1 MLKINGRISVIA
13 VVLFSLV
20 TSTAFARGFYDRG
33 YEPHQRFGNHRD
45 YRDRGGRI
53 SFMTTQYTYTPVV
66 YREPYY
72 NDRVYYTSV
81 QEPMRENQTKVAE
94 GAAVGGILGALLG
107 GVIGYQ
113 QKGDHALGGALLGGV
128 AGATLGGIMGAQ
140 VPNETAAPVTVM
152 PAPSVVSH
160 VSPTFIPMTVPVKAD
175 ERFSI
180 NVPKSQGSGYVVIVI
195 KRSGNGFTGPQGEFY
210 TEFPKVAQ
218 LQAMYG
224 Q

>member
-1 MLKINGRISVIA
+1 MLKINGRTWVIA
-13 VVLFSLV
+13 VVLFSLAPA
-20 TSTAFARGFYDRG
+20 TAFARGFYDRG
-33 YEPHQRFGNHRD
+33 YEPYHRFDGHRD
-45 YRDRGGRI
+45 YRDRGTRI
-53 SFMTTQYTYTPVV
+53 SFMTTQYTPVV
-66 YREPYY
+66 YRQPYY

-94 GAAVGGILGALLG
+94 GATVGGVLGALLG

-140 VPNETAAPVTVM
+140 VPNETARTVSIM
-152 PAPSVVSH
+152 PAPTVVSH
-160 VSPTFIPMTVPVKAD
+160 VSPTFIPMTVPAKAD

-195 KRSGNGFTGPQGEFY
+195 KRSGNGFSGPQGEFY

>member
-1 MLKINGRISVIA
+1 MFKINGRTWMIA
-13 VVLFSLV
+13 VIIFSLAPATV
-20 TSTAFARGFYDRG
+20 FARGFYDRG
-33 YEPHQRFGNHRD
+33 YEPHQRFDDHRD
-45 YRDRGGRI
+45 HRDRGTRI
-53 SFMTTQYTYTPVV
+53 SFMTTQYTPVV

-81 QEPMRENQTKVAE
+81 QEPVRENQTKVAE

-140 VPNETAAPVTVM
+140 VPNETAVPVTVM
-152 PAPSVVSH
+152 PAPVVVSH
-160 VSPTFIPMTVPVKAD
+160 VSPSLNPTPLPVRRD
-175 ERFSI
+175 DLFSI
-180 NVPKSQGSGYVVIVI
+180 NVPQSQGSGYTVVVI

-210 TEFPKVAQ
+210 TEFPKLAQ